1 MASTPNFA
9 WPTPDDTDP
18 VADGALDI
26 RTLADAIDSQV
37 FAGGLV
43 LVKRQTIGTGVTS
56 VTVTSAFSSLYDNY
70 LITVSGG
77 ANNIAGSALNL
88 KLGATVTGY
97 YYSLSYST
105 YNATPAATGGS
116 NVGNWDYVGAGQTNG
131 LNAVIELNSPFLSKG
146 TSVRASISNGTF
158 YAGNQAG
165 YLNNST
171 SYTSFILATAVGTM
185 TGGTIRVYGMRN

>member
-1 MASTPNFA
+1 MATP
-9 WPTPDDTDP
+9 PDFSS
-18 VADGALDI
+18 GAVL
-26 RTLADAIDSQV
+26 TAAQMNAV
-37 FAGGLV
+37 GLW
-43 LVKRQTIGTGVTS
+43 LVKTQTIGNAVSS
-56 VTVTSAFSSLYDNY
+56 VTVTGAFSTDYENY

-77 ANNIAGSALNL
+77 ANSINGSALNL
-88 KLGATVTGY
+88 KLGSTTTGY

-105 YNATPAATGGS
+105 YNTTPAATGGL

>member
-1 MASTPNFA
+1 MNA
-9 WPTPDDTDP
+9 
-18 VADGALDI
+18 V
-26 RTLADAIDSQV
+26 
-37 FAGGLV
+37 GLW
-43 LVKRQTIGTGVTS
+43 LVKTQTIGNAVSS
-56 VTVTSAFSSLYDNY
+56 VTVSSAFTSDYENY

-77 ANNIAGSALNL
+77 SNSISGSALNL

-105 YNATPAATGGS
+105 YNTTPAATGGS
-116 NVGNWDYVGAGQTNG
+116 NVGNWDYVGSGQTSG

-146 TSVRASISNGTF
+146 TSIRASIANSTF

-171 SYTSFILATAVGTM
+171 SYTSFIIATSVGTM
-185 TGGTIRVYGMRN
+185 TGGTIRVYGLRN

>member
-1 MASTPNFA
+1 MTTP
-9 WPTPDDTDP
+9 PDFSS
-18 VADGALDI
+18 GAVL
-26 RTLADAIDSQV
+26 TAAQMNSV
-37 FAGGLV
+37 GLW
-43 LVKRQTIGTGVTS
+43 LVKTQTIGTGVSS
-56 VTVTSAFSSLYDNY
+56 VTVTGAFSTDYENY

-77 ANNIAGSALNL
+77 SNNISGSALNL

-105 YNATPAATGGS
+105 YNTTPAATGGL
-116 NVGNWDYVGAGQTNG
+116 NVGNWDYVGSGQTTG

-146 TSVRASISNGTF
+146 TSIRSSIANSTF

-171 SYTSFILATAVGTM
+171 SYTSFILATSVGTM
-185 TGGTIRVYGMRN
+185 TGGTIRVYGLRN

>member
-1 MASTPNFA
+1 MTYPTFSTGEVLTSSAMNA
-9 WPTPDDTDP
+9 
-18 VADGALDI
+18 V
-26 RTLADAIDSQV
+26 
-37 FAGGLV
+37 GLW
-43 LVKRQTIGTGVTS
+43 LVKTQTIGNAVTS
-56 VTVTSAFSSLYDNY
+56 VTVTSAFTSDYDNY

-77 ANNIAGSALNL
+77 SNSVSGSALNL

-105 YNATPAATGGS
+105 YNTTPAATGGS
-116 NVGNWDYVGAGQTNG
+116 NVGNWDYVGSGQTTG

-146 TSVRASISNGTF
+146 TSIRASVANSTF

-171 SYTSFILATAVGTM
+171 SYTSFIIATSVGTM
-185 TGGTIRVYGMRN
+185 TGGTIRVYGLRN